1 MTAIILVLP
10 LDAGYYF
17 GESSFGRV
25 EVGGEGRGYVLYVN
39 STSRVH
45 PFQSMILKYVKCTIL
60 STFSKYFLI
69 V

>member
-25 EVGGEGRGYVLYVN
+25 EVQGGEGRGYVLYVN

-45 PFQSMILKYVKCTIL
+45 PFQ
-60 STFSKYFLI
+60 
-69 V
+69 

>member
-45 PFQSMILKYVKCTIL
+45 PFQ
-60 STFSKYFLI
+60 
-69 V
+69 